1 MQKAEFDDKV
11 HQEQVAELH
20 SRIETAAATII
31 SLESKVRDLSKTDVS
46 VSEMLKQVRDT
57 AETELRKFQW
67 ESDEQYNRN
76 VSEFRNLNVFG
87 CMSVQCM
94 CFFGVLFNS
103 GSNCEWSVQGFFSIS
118 VVSCVCVYGCLCVC
132 VFNLV

>member
-1 MQKAEFDDKV
+1 MVFFCDRYEHEEVSRQEAENRVQHLMQKAEFDDKV

-76 VSEFRNLNVFG
+76 VSAQFKAF
-87 CMSVQCM
+87 
-94 CFFGVLFNS
+94 
-103 GSNCEWSVQGFFSIS
+103 
-118 VVSCVCVYGCLCVC
+118 
-132 VFNLV
+132 